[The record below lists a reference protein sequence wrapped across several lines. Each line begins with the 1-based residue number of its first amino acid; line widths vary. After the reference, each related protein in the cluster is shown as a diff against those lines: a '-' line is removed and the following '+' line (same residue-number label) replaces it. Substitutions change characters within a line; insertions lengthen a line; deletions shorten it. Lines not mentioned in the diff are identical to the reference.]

1 MQEKSLAY
9 FCNKSNVTA
18 FEHKGNGRI
27 FDNNE
32 VTYQFNV
39 SEISKVSKDL
49 QKLRNPV
56 ALGSWLSC
64 PCALNQVKQTFVT
77 RGMLRTL
84 SLIHCEKL
92 HQQFSKHA
100 SDQKVSAYN
109 CSFLTTIK
117 NHGCKE
123 ILFSLALCI

>member
-32 VTYQFNV
+32 VTYQFNA

-64 PCALNQVKQTFVT
+64 PCALDQVKKTFVT
-77 RGMLRTL
+77 ITSNILCTSEVSL
-84 SLIHCEKL
+84 SLVEQDSEVPI
-92 HQQFSKHA
+92 F
-100 SDQKVSAYN
+100 DGP
-109 CSFLTTIK
+109 F
-117 NHGCKE
+117 
-123 ILFSLALCI
+123 